1 MNKIQNTHDAEY
13 WNIAHLCSEIVKKW
27 NKIKPEN
34 EEIKAVMKALGEM
47 SFYVARLHH
56 DAQARDKVLQEYK
69 LERNKWC
76 KRAMDAKR
84 RYDNV
89 KKLEGI

>member
-27 NKIKPEN
+27 
-34 EEIKAVMKALGEM
+34 
-47 SFYVARLHH
+47 
-56 DAQARDKVLQEYK
+56 
-69 LERNKWC
+69 C
-76 KRAMDAKR
+76 KRAMDAER